1 MFIFG
6 ITQMTHQFPARS
18 WAVLFFVFPLV
29 ALSQTPNPASN
40 GDEATTTLSTVT
52 VDATRIED
60 APPGAVQLEKHNLP
74 AWRANTSDTARLL
87 ENIPGVSSYG
97 AGGIS
102 SLPVVQG
109 LADDRLRTQV
119 DGMDLMTACPNHM
132 NPAMSFIDPTRVA
145 SIEVYA
151 GIAPVSVG
159 GDSIG
164 GSILVKPAPPKFAKA
179 DEGYIASGELGAFY
193 RSNGYA
199 NGTNLSL
206 MLASETLSLNYT
218 RSVTESHNYWAADNF
233 KKRGAW
239 KTLGERSIPDHIVAA
254 SEYRGSE
261 NEDISLAWRP
271 MRNHLFKIGYGEQR
285 LDYSGFPNQRMDM
298 ISSGPSADDPLDYT
312 INKGKP
318 SNVNRTTNISYVG
331 QYEWGEL
338 EGRYFHQNLRHH
350 MDYIQDRFA
359 GMLMPMD
366 TVATTDGGL
375 IKASIGLSEI
385 HTLRIGSDFQKYRLD
400 DWWPPINAGV
410 SMCCNDFWNI
420 REGERDRVGYF
431 SEWEAR
437 WTPAW
442 MSLLGVRYDTVRSDA
457 GAAQGYSNSYA
468 GDAKRFNAREHE
480 RQDEHYDA
488 SALFRYTPNLQQTY
502 DFGVARKTRSP
513 NLYER
518 YPWSYNS
525 MAALMNNFVGDG
537 NAYIGNPDLK
547 QEVAHT
553 VSATGDWHD
562 ENQERWNFKA
572 TAYLTYV
579 EDFIDA
585 ERCKNSFNS
594 QCTVTNETT
603 RDEYVKLRYI
613 NQSARLYGLDL
624 SGRRL
629 LGRIEG
635 LGGFSV
641 SGMASYVRG
650 ENRTTGDNLYHI
662 MPPNVKLALIHKQGG
677 LTTTFETHMVA
688 SKTNTSQVR
697 NESETPGYTLF
708 NLRSSYEWKHARID
722 AAIENLF
729 DRFYYL
735 PLGGAYVGQG
745 NSMTI
750 NGIPWGMTVPGRGRS
765 FNVALNLFF

>member
-1 MFIFG
+1 MA
-6 ITQMTHQFPARS
+6 HQFPACS
-18 WAVLFFVFPLV
+18 WAALLSLFPLL
-29 ALSQTPNPASN
+29 ALSQTSSLAGNR
-40 GDEATTTLSTVT
+40 DEATTTLSTVT

-60 APPGAVQLEKHNLP
+60 APPGSVQLDKRNLP
-74 AWRANTSDTARLL
+74 AWRTNTSDTARLL

-102 SLPVVQG
+102 SLPVIQG

-164 GSILVKPAPPKFAKA
+164 GSILVKPASPKFAKA
-179 DEGYIASGELGAFY
+179 DESFIASGELGAFY

-199 NGTNLSL
+199 QGTNLSV
-206 MLASETLSLNYT
+206 MLASETLNVSYA
-218 RSVTESHNYWAADNF
+218 RSETQSQNYWAADNF

-239 KTLGERSIPDHIVAA
+239 KTLGERPIPDHVVAA
-254 SEYRGSE
+254 SEYQGSE
-261 NEDISLAWRP
+261 NEDINLAWRP
-271 MRNHLFKIGYGEQR
+271 LRNHLFKLGYGEQR

-298 ISSGPSADDPLDYT
+298 ISSVPSPDDPLDYT

-338 EGRYFHQNLRHH
+338 EGRYFRQRLRHH

-375 IKASIGLSEI
+375 IKASIGLSET

-420 REGERDRVGYF
+420 RDGERDRVGYF

-442 MSLLGVRYDTVRSDA
+442 MSLLGIRYGTVRSDA

-468 GDAKRFNAREHE
+468 GDASRFNAREHE

-488 SALFRYTPNLQQTY
+488 SALLRYTPNLLQTY
-502 DFGVARKTRSP
+502 DVGVARKTRSP

-553 VSATGDWHD
+553 ISATGDWHD

-585 ERCKNSFNS
+585 ERCKNSLNS
-594 QCTVTNETT
+594 QCTVSNETT
-603 RDEYVKLRYI
+603 KDQYVKLRYV
-613 NQSARLYGLDL
+613 NQLARLYGLDL
-624 SGRRL
+624 SGQRA
-629 LGRIEG
+629 LGSVDD
-635 LGGFSV
+635 LGGFTV

-650 ENRTTGDNLYHI
+650 ENRSTGDSLYHM
-662 MPPNVKLALIHKQGG
+662 MPPNAKLALIHKLGS
-677 LTTTFETHMVA
+677 LTTTFETHVVA
-688 SKTNTSQVR
+688 SKTKTSQVR
-697 NESETPGYTLF
+697 NEMETPGYALF
-708 NLRSSYEWKHARID
+708 NLRTSYEWKHARVD
-722 AAIENLF
+722 VAVENLF

-750 NGIPWGMTVPGRGRS
+750 NGIPWGMVVPGRGRS
-765 FNVALNLFF
+765 FNVAFSARF